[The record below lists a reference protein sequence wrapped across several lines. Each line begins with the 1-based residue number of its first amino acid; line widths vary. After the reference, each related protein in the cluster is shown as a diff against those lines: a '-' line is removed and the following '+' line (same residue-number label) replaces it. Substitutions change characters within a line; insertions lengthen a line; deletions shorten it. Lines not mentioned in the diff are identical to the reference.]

1 MTFHSLSDVSPA
13 SRHWSICVRVARMWD
28 YCGTRDGQP
37 PIHVDLV
44 LVDEKGN
51 HIYAEIPGNEATKFK
66 QLVEEQKVY
75 CFKKFLVVPS
85 KASYKPFPA
94 KYMIRFTPWTTVV
107 HTEDIHPEFPMYVY
121 KLMPFSELPSRVGAQ
136 DFFVDVIGQIVGVSQ
151 LAHVRMPTNTTDTP
165 KRVIALRDNRNTEM
179 KIVLWGQRAVE
190 FEAQLVYDNGQ
201 NSPVIGIFVG
211 LLMKSYNNDETLSG
225 GSACRW
231 YLNEDI
237 PEIDDCF
244 ERLGD
249 DFPKIQWIS
258 NGAEKFAVKRNRG
271 DLPHKS
277 VDELRNMDPWET
289 ENTDFLCTVTI
300 TKVMPEQPWWFQSC
314 SKCHRS
320 ATSYGSEFRCSA
332 GCVSTKA
339 YPKFRLFLEGTDG
352 TGAAEFVFFNRVAQQ
367 LVGKSVMALLRSSG
381 LPREIAAVVS
391 QKYTL
396 AVSVTQKSLSQRN
409 ISFQVNGIETFLG
422 RQNSIPH
429 DTRAPAVMPVATPSG
444 SSRDHA
450 LTLSTKDNSVDT
462 IPELPIVAEK
472 EIKKTS
478 ASRVPLRHLLKRKA
492 TDGFVGV
499 ESSTEF
505 TPNDASSDGTA
516 LLPITLPMHKD
527 KNLEVESTNEQKRN
541 KDKNL
546 EVQSKTLKSV
556 ACAPLLTL
564 HLAQHCSPPS
574 SSAEELT
581 VVSPSSA
588 DDPTPPKKSS
598 AEELTLVSPTSADDP
613 TPPKKSKMDN
623 TVVSPS
629 DTGKSRRRPVAA
641 NKEN

>member
-1 MTFHSLSDVSPA
+1 MGEQRKGTGQPA
-13 SRHWSICVRVARMWD
+13 GFGVRATDTSADAAAAAVARRRSRSSSSGNMNPTDPADDRAAARSRSVSRSRNRVVARLALFRSALSNVPGSSSSGANNAFMGYPYQTTSTTRSLFSSD
-28 YCGTRDGQP
+28 YT
-37 PIHVDLV
+37 
-44 LVDEKGN
+44 E
-51 HIYAEIPGNEATKFK
+51 
-66 QLVEEQKVY
+66 
-75 CFKKFLVVPS
+75 FL
-85 KASYKPFPA
+85 K
-94 KYMIRFTPWTTVV
+94 
-107 HTEDIHPEFPMYVY
+107 D
-121 KLMPFSELPSRVGAQ
+121 
-136 DFFVDVIGQIVGVSQ
+136 
-151 LAHVRMPTNTTDTP
+151 
-165 KRVIALRDNRNTEM
+165 
-179 KIVLWGQRAVE
+179 
-190 FEAQLVYDNGQ
+190 
-201 NSPVIGIFVG
+201 
-211 LLMKSYNNDETLSG
+211 DETPSG

-258 NGAEKFAVKRNRG
+258 NGAEKFAVKRNR
-271 DLPHKS
+271 
-277 VDELRNMDPWET
+277 
-289 ENTDFLCTVTI
+289 
-300 TKVMPEQPWWFQSC
+300 
-314 SKCHRS
+314 
-320 ATSYGSEFRCSA
+320 
-332 GCVSTKA
+332 
-339 YPKFRLFLEGTDG
+339 
-352 TGAAEFVFFNRVAQQ
+352 
-367 LVGKSVMALLRSSG
+367 
-381 LPREIAAVVS
+381 VVS

-429 DTRAPAVMPVATPSG
+429 DTRAPAVMPVSTPSG

-516 LLPITLPMHKD
+516 LLPITLPI
-527 KNLEVESTNEQKRN
+527 
-541 KDKNL
+541 
-546 EVQSKTLKSV
+546 
-556 ACAPLLTL
+556 
-564 HLAQHCSPPS
+564 
-574 SSAEELT
+574 SAEELT